1 MSLLD
6 QIKAKVPAD
15 VLATRDTVAIAAA
28 YNADRVRVESRMVSE
43 RGVLS
48 ALGPIAGDDFL
59 TAMETA
65 ASSADALPAPLR
77 GYYGAIRRAVVWLKG
92 DGIDVGDAVTR
103 TMLDVLAAAGVV
115 NAASA
120 ATIKQL
126 GERPDPVDE
135 IEVRRALWSDAG
147 EYLA

>member
-6 QIKAKVPAD
+6 QIKAKVSAD

-28 YNADRVRVESRMVSE
+28 YNAGRVRVESRMLSE

-48 ALGPIAGDDFL
+48 ALGPTAGDDFL
-59 TAMETA
+59 AALETA

-77 GYYGAIRRAVVWLKG
+77 GYYGAIRRAVGWLKG

-103 TMLDVLAAAGVV
+103 TLPDALAAAGVV
-115 NAASA
+115 NAAIA

-126 GERPDPVDE
+126 AERSDPVDE
-135 IEVRRALWSDAG
+135 IEVRRAFWSDAG
-147 EYLA
+147 ECLA

>member
-6 QIKAKVPAD
+6 QIKAKVPAEL
-15 VLATRDTVAIAAA
+15 LATRDTVAIAAA
-28 YNADRVRVESRMVSE
+28 FNPGRVRVEPRMLSE

-48 ALGPIAGDDFL
+48 ALGPTAGDAFL
-59 TAMETA
+59 TALEAAA
-65 ASSADALPAPLR
+65 ASAVALPAPLR
-77 GYYGAIRRAVVWLKG
+77 SYHGAIRRAVGWIKG

-103 TMLDVLAAAGVV
+103 SLLDAMASAGVV

-120 ATIKQL
+120 SAIKRL
-126 GERPDPVDE
+126 AERSDPVEE